1 MFYGPQILNEF
12 GTVCRESFIL
22 WVLHR
27 ISIKGRTMP
36 TISMFYGI
44 LIRMFF
50 MDAEKH
56 HLPHIHADY
65 QGQIGIYSIA
75 DGTLLAGELPPSKH
89 KLVVAW
95 IEIHKEDLLADWE
108 LAVKGKKPF
117 AIKGLD
123 Q

>member
-1 MFYGPQILNEF
+1 
-12 GTVCRESFIL
+12 
-22 WVLHR
+22 
-27 ISIKGRTMP
+27 MP

-50 MDAEKH
+50 KDIDKH

-65 QGQIGIYSIA
+65 QGETAVYSIP
-75 DGTLLAGELPPSKH
+75 DGKLLAGAIPVKKE

-95 IEIHKEDLLADWE
+95 IEIHQEDLLADWE
-108 LAVKGKKPF
+108 LAVNGKTPF
-117 AIKGLD
+117 KIKGLD